1 MLLLDINILFF
12 AYSDSSL
19 RRIFTPERCA
29 HHTLELVAKN
39 SSFTAVIVFNLML
52 VFVQAGPIAADCPS
66 CSIIAVNRRV
76 LADVESNVLF
86 FINIVLVLDLIY
98 VAFPPRHI
106 K

>member
-1 MLLLDINILFF
+1 LLLLDVKILFF

-19 RRIFTPERCA
+19 RRISAPECCA

-39 SSFTAVIVFNLML
+39 SSFTAVVIFNLML
-52 VFVQAGPIAADCPS
+52 VLVQARPIATDCPG

-76 LADVESNVLF
+76 LADVEFNVLF
-86 FINIVLVLDLIY
+86 FINVVLVLDLIN
-98 VAFPPRHI
+98 VAFPPGHI